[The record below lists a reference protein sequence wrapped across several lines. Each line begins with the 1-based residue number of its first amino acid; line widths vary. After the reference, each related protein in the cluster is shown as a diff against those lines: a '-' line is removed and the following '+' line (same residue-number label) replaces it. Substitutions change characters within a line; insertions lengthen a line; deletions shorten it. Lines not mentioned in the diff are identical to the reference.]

1 MVEENSNIIEG
12 ILENN
17 TVELDANLDFRGSQ
31 GPQGIKGEKG
41 DTGYSICSVV
51 KKSGT
56 GASGTI
62 DIYAILIN
70 DEQKTEIG
78 TFKVYNG
85 VDGSGGTGAGIWG
98 QITGN
103 IVSQTDL
110 IKLLNEKASTESIPT
125 KVSQLENDSDYA
137 STESIPTKVSQLE
150 NDSDY
155 ASTESIPT
163 KVSQLENDSDYA
175 LNININTIL
184 KSLGLETNTY
194 SSSSTYNVG
203 DLVVYNHTI
212 YECNTANTTG
222 TWDSSKWTLV
232 PIITN

>member
-17 TVELDANLDFRGSQ
+17 MVELNANLDFRGNQ
-31 GPQGIKGEKG
+31 GPQGIQGEKG

-51 KKSGT
+51 KKSGN

-62 DIYAILIN
+62 DIYSILIN

-110 IKLLNEKASTESIPT
+110 IKLLNEKASTESVPT

-150 NDSDY
+150 NDSG
-155 ASTESIPT
+155 
-163 KVSQLENDSDYA
+163 YA
-175 LNININTIL
+175 LNINMNIIL

-194 SSSSTYNVG
+194 SPSSTYDID
-203 DLVVYNHTI
+203 DLVVYNHAI
-212 YECNTANTTG
+212 YQCKIAVATAEEF
-222 TWDSSKWTLV
+222 DSSKWELV
-232 PIITN
+232 PFFVNE

>member
-85 VDGSGGTGAGIWG
+85 VDGSGGTGTGIWG

-110 IKLLNEKASTESIPT
+110 IKLLNEKAST
-125 KVSQLENDSDYA
+125 K
-137 STESIPTKVSQLE
+137 SIPTKVSQLE

>member
-155 ASTESIPT
+155 A
-163 KVSQLENDSDYA
+163 

-194 SSSSTYNVG
+194 SSSSTYSVG
-203 DLVVYNHTI
+203 DLVVHNHTI

>member
-110 IKLLNEKASTESIPT
+110 IKLLNEKASIESIPT

-137 STESIPTKVSQLE
+137 SI
-150 NDSDY
+150 
-155 ASTESIPT
+155 ESIPT